1 MARTIIDLDARA
13 TVLEAAE
20 RVSDPAIV
28 DGDIALVV
36 APGAPLLRG
45 AVFLDVLRGL
55 TGPRRLSIVTTDAR
69 ARSVASS
76 AHVPA
81 YASLAA
87 LERHE
92 LDPTERLTPA
102 RRAAIASV
110 RAGEPRVE
118 VTTRKVLAALGS
130 VLAAVLVLTAVVV
143 PQATVRVAA
152 TVQPIGPEVIEVR
165 AGGGG
170 EIPVQRIESQIT
182 VRLPIVATGER
193 ITETRA
199 KGTLRARNKTTSDIA
214 IPRGSVFS
222 TADGVQFLSTEER
235 RLPRSFIVGNF
246 ELRVGEVEVPVQAAV
261 AGEPGNVGAGAVV
274 NGPQPD
280 RYTVTNESAISGGV
294 ITHTPVMRAE
304 DYDATVANV
313 PAALQAEGDR
323 FLQAQLAAPPTRDG
337 VPLQVVQ
344 QVVVSQGT
352 LAPARVDVVG
362 KEVASMEMT
371 TTGNVTAFAV
381 AGDDFEREVLQALA
395 EGVNASGAPFLPPGR
410 EIAEGSEVIEPQTVT
425 VTADGVTWTVMV
437 SAAHQFPANPSAI
450 RRLLAG
456 RRADEARDILAAQ
469 DLRLEALERAPSWW
483 PLMPLLDGRIDVR
496 VEGEPV
502 TQGR

>member
-1 MARTIIDLDARA
+1 MSRTIVDLDARA

-20 RVSDPAIV
+20 KVTDPAIV

-36 APGAPLLRG
+36 APGAPLLRSS
-45 AVFLDVLRGL
+45 VFLDVLRGL

-110 RAGEPRVE
+110 RAGEPRME

-130 VLAAVLVLTAVVV
+130 VVAALIVLMAVLV

-152 TVQPIGPEVIEVR
+152 TVQPIDPVVLEVR
-165 AGGGG
+165 GGGG
-170 EIPVQRIESQIT
+170 EIPVQRMASEIT
-182 VRLPIVATGER
+182 VRLPIVATGDR
-193 ITETRA
+193 VTETRG
-199 KGTLRARNKTTSDIA
+199 KGTVQLQNKTTTNVA

-222 TADGVQFLSTEER
+222 TADGVQFLSTEDR
-235 RLPRSFIVGNF
+235 TLPRSFIVPGINVQIS
-246 ELRVGEVEVPVQAAV
+246 VGKVDVPVEAFV
-261 AGEPGNVGAGAVV
+261 AGDPGNVPAGAIV

-280 RYTVTNESAISGGV
+280 RYTVANDRATSGGQISHV
-294 ITHTPVMRAE
+294 PVMRPE
-304 DYDATVANV
+304 DYDAAVAKV

-323 FLQAQLAAPPTRDG
+323 FLQERIATPPTKDG
-337 VPLQVVQ
+337 APLQVVE

-352 LAPARVDVVG
+352 LGPARVDVVG

-371 TTGNVTAFAV
+371 VTGTATAFAV
-381 AGDDFEREVLQALA
+381 AGDDFKREVLQTL
-395 EGVNASGAPFLPPGR
+395 EQDLPPGR
-410 EIAEGSEVIEPQTVT
+410 ELAEGSEVIDVQTVT
-425 VTADGVTWTVMV
+425 VTAAGVTWTVLV
-437 SAAHQFPANPSAI
+437 SAAHQFQTNEPAI
-450 RRLLAG
+450 RRLLVGRPAG
-456 RRADEARDILAAQ
+456 EAQAILAAQ
-469 DLRLEALERAPSWW
+469 DLRLESMERAPSWW
-483 PLMPLLDGRIDVR
+483 PLMPLLDGRIDV
-496 VEGEPV
+496 EGQPV